1 MKARS
6 FLLAVVLAVVLL
18 LGAAAG
24 LWWSMVQ
31 QSPLRLA
38 EQPLELPRAAR
49 FVPRQSALS
58 LHWLVDPGRL
68 PAYAQAVAPTRQR
81 RSAREGMEQL
91 RDGAFALAGLDY
103 TSELADWLGPQVSLA
118 LLEPA
123 GAEGAMGWVLALAS
137 RDDDG
142 ARRFLQRFW
151 QTRSLAGTDLQIS
164 RYRGIGVISGRGALL
179 GRDPQPLATALIDDD
194 LLLLASGRGVLEQAL
209 DGSQLDELHQLGDQ
223 ELSRQLRQLGHGV
236 ALLTASPAAMETWLG
251 FSAALSQR
259 KDLEGLV
266 AALVPERADLQL
278 EGRLRFR
285 SPVIRRS
292 GAAELSAPL
301 LRASGGPADALALLE
316 KPAQLLKSDVGD
328 PLDQWLGPILRSRL
342 ERIGSPALEVIA
354 ELDEGP
360 LLWEHLN
367 DGWLLGSRD
376 GRPDD
381 QAVDAQLKQ
390 KGLVRSNLPG
400 ESASLNVWTQLQRQ
414 RSHGKEAL
422 EAQLA
427 VALESEA
434 GVAWWS
440 NALEA
445 LHQRRDQKA
454 LEPRLDQ
461 LEALAADGA
470 SLQQLALAEQGA
482 RDQLQQWRPWTLL
495 QAVAGRSLLPAVHG
509 MAMAVSAGEAV
520 SADIPAATDQAEA
533 SDTLR
538 FRARL
543 SFA

>member
-223 ELSRQLRQLGHGV
+223 EL
-236 ALLTASPAAMETWLG
+236 
-251 FSAALSQR
+251 
-259 KDLEGLV
+259 
-266 AALVPERADLQL
+266 
-278 EGRLRFR
+278 
-285 SPVIRRS
+285 
-292 GAAELSAPL
+292 
-301 LRASGGPADALALLE
+301 
-316 KPAQLLKSDVGD
+316 
-328 PLDQWLGPILRSRL
+328 
-342 ERIGSPALEVIA
+342 
-354 ELDEGP
+354 
-360 LLWEHLN
+360 
-367 DGWLLGSRD
+367 
-376 GRPDD
+376 
-381 QAVDAQLKQ
+381 
-390 KGLVRSNLPG
+390 
-400 ESASLNVWTQLQRQ
+400 
-414 RSHGKEAL
+414 
-422 EAQLA
+422 
-427 VALESEA
+427 
-434 GVAWWS
+434 
-440 NALEA
+440 
-445 LHQRRDQKA
+445 
-454 LEPRLDQ
+454 
-461 LEALAADGA
+461 
-470 SLQQLALAEQGA
+470 
-482 RDQLQQWRPWTLL
+482 
-495 QAVAGRSLLPAVHG
+495 
-509 MAMAVSAGEAV
+509 
-520 SADIPAATDQAEA
+520 
-533 SDTLR
+533 
-538 FRARL
+538 
-543 SFA
+543 